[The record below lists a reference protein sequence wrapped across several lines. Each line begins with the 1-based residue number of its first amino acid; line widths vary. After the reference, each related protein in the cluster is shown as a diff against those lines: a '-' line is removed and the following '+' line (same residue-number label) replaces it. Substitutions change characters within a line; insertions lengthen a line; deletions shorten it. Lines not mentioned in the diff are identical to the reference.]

1 MKKVME
7 KFLETMILNLVENKE
22 AVEIK
27 RVDNENSTTFEV
39 KVAKED
45 MGRVIGRQ
53 GKLAKSIRT
62 IMKSVA
68 TKEHKKVQIEF
79 IG

>member
-1 MKKVME
+1 ME
-7 KFLETMILNLVENKE
+7 EVLRIIISSLVENKD
-22 AVEIK
+22 AVEINK
-27 RVDNENSTTFEV
+27 VDGEKETKFEV

-62 IMKSVA
+62 VMKSVA
-68 TKEHKKVQIEF
+68 TKEHKRVSIEF

>member
-1 MKKVME
+1 ME

-22 AVEIK
+22 TVEIK

-68 TKEHKKVQIEF
+68 TREHKKVQIEF

>member
-1 MKKVME
+1 ME
-7 KFLETMILNLVENKE
+7 EVLRIIISSLAENKA
-22 AVEIK
+22 AVEINK
-27 RVDNENSTTFEV
+27 VDGEKETKFEV

-62 IMKSVA
+62 VMKSVA
-68 TKEHKKVQIEF
+68 TKEHKRVSVEF

>member
-1 MKKVME
+1 ME
-7 KFLETMILNLVENKE
+7 EVLRIIISSLVENKD
-22 AVEIK
+22 AVEINK
-27 RVDNENSTTFEV
+27 VDGEKETKFEV

-45 MGRVIGRQ
+45 IGRVIGRQ

-62 IMKSVA
+62 VMKSVA
-68 TKEHKKVQIEF
+68 TKEHKRVSVEF